1 MSRASKMALA
11 LLLFLLMLMASR
23 AQADGAVLVVLAQSS
38 PAIAGDSVAPLIV
51 DGQASGDVFGLGQS
65 VEIRGRVEH
74 GAMAFGGDVIVTGRV
89 EGDVATIGGSVIQ
102 REGSFIGGDVIVIGG
117 ADHHGK
123 SAPGRTPQST
133 TIMIAGYEEELRE
146 AMRDP
151 STLLTPR
158 WSLLY
163 AGMRVLAVL
172 FWFIVSLALTSVTPG
187 AVSRA
192 AARLQLTNM
201 RVAVIGFLGAI
212 VVSFGVPLSL
222 RVLPPMGSVLG
233 VITAVLF
240 WFIVSRALASVT
252 PGAVSRAAARL
263 QLTNMR
269 VAVIG
274 FLGAIVVSFGVPLS
288 LRVLPTM
295 VSVLGVITAVL
306 FLTVAYLFGRVVIN
320 AATGKWLQRLIWPEG
335 KHSES
340 VALLLG
346 AGFWAIML
354 SLPYVWP
361 LLVAGLVV
369 TSLGLA
375 LTARYRVGWK
385 RTPIV

>member
-1 MSRASKMALA
+1 MAA
-11 LLLFLLMLMASR
+11 AIFLLVLMVIC
-23 AQADGAVLVVLAQSS
+23 AQAQPPPVEEATAQ
-38 PAIAGDSVAPLIV
+38 DTVAPLV
-51 DGQASGDVFGLGQS
+51 VEGEASGDIFGLGRS
-65 VEIRGRVEH
+65 VEIRGHVQH
-74 GAMAFGGDVIVTGRV
+74 GAISFGGDVIVVGRV

-117 ADHHGK
+117 AYHHGK
-123 SAPGRTPQST
+123 SAPLRNPSST
-133 TIMIAGYEEELRE
+133 TLMVAGYEQELRE

-158 WSLLY
+158 FSMLY
-163 AGMRVLAVL
+163 VGMRLLAVL
-172 FWFIVSLALTSVTPG
+172 FWFIVSLALTAATPG

-192 AARLQLTNM
+192 AARLQLTNI
-201 RVAVIGFLGAI
+201 RVAVIGFLGSII
-212 VVSFGVPLSL
+212 VAFGVPLC
-222 RVLPPMGSVLG
+222 
-233 VITAVLF
+233 
-240 WFIVSRALASVT
+240 
-252 PGAVSRAAARL
+252 
-263 QLTNMR
+263 
-269 VAVIG
+269 
-274 FLGAIVVSFGVPLS
+274 

-295 VSVLGVITAVL
+295 VSVLVVITAVL

-320 AATGKWLQRLIWPEG
+320 AATGRWLQRLLLPEG

-346 AGFWAIML
+346 AGFWSLVL

-361 LLVAGLVV
+361 LLVTGLLV

-385 RTPIV
+385 RTQGI

>member
-1 MSRASKMALA
+1 MSRAWKMALV
-11 LLLFLLMLMASR
+11 LLLLLLMLMASSAR
-23 AQADGAVLVVLAQSS
+23 VDGAVLIVWAQGSS
-38 PAIAGDSVAPLIV
+38 TAAEDSVAPLIV

-102 REGSFIGGDVIVIGG
+102 REGSYIGGDVIVIGG
-117 ADHHGK
+117 AYHHGK
-123 SAPGRTPQST
+123 SEPGRNPSST

-146 AMRDP
+146 VMRDP

-172 FWFIVSLALTSVTPG
+172 FWFIVSLALTATTPG

-212 VVSFGVPLSL
+212 VVSL
-222 RVLPPMGSVLG
+222 
-233 VITAVLF
+233 
-240 WFIVSRALASVT
+240 
-252 PGAVSRAAARL
+252 
-263 QLTNMR
+263 
-269 VAVIG
+269 
-274 FLGAIVVSFGVPLS
+274 GVPLS

-295 VSVLGVITAVL
+295 VSVLIVITAVL
-306 FLTVAYLFGRVVIN
+306 FLMIAYLFGRVVIH

-361 LLVAGLVV
+361 LLVAGLLV

-385 RTPIV
+385 RAPTV

>member
-1 MSRASKMALA
+1 MSRAWKRALA
-11 LLLFLLMLMASR
+11 LPLLLLVVVLASR
-23 AQADGAVLVVLAQSS
+23 AQADGAVLIVWAQGSS
-38 PAIAGDSVAPLIV
+38 TAAAGDSVAPLIV

-102 REGSFIGGDVIVIGG
+102 REGSYIGGDVIVIGG
-117 ADHHGK
+117 AYHHGK
-123 SAPGRTPQST
+123 SAPGRNPQST

-146 AMRDP
+146 VMRDP

-172 FWFIVSLALTSVTPG
+172 FWFIVSLALTAATPG
-187 AVSRA
+187 AVGRA

-212 VVSFGVPLSL
+212 
-222 RVLPPMGSVLG
+222 
-233 VITAVLF
+233 I
-240 WFIVSRALASVT
+240 I
-252 PGAVSRAAARL
+252 
-263 QLTNMR
+263 
-269 VAVIG
+269 
-274 FLGAIVVSFGVPLS
+274 SFGVPLS
-288 LRVLPTM
+288 LRVLPTT
-295 VSVLGVITAVL
+295 VSVLIVITAVL
-306 FLTVAYLFGRVVIN
+306 FLTVAYLFGRVVIH
-320 AATGKWLQRLIWPEG
+320 AATGKWLQRLIWPDA

-354 SLPYVWP
+354 SLPYLWP
-361 LLVAGLVV
+361 LLVAGLLV

-385 RTPIV
+385 RAPTA